1 MYIQPVHLYQP
12 QCKLY
17 HGIEVKEKVPS
28 FIPQQTEQLNNNISL
43 DTLQAYGNVSFG
55 YSCEL
60 KRLVKK
66 GKIKLKYSFYG
77 GKLNP
82 KKVSIEHIIP
92 HSKGGKSCQSN
103 YVLCNKEQ
111 NWERGNDPLEG
122 YIDWQAAGLYLEQF
136 KGLRVGGFN
145 GDEYVKEVL
154 NSINTALRTGR

>member
-1 MYIQPVHLYQP
+1 MHVLPISYLLQSNQYKSKSNVFVQEKPLVYQSSENI
-12 QCKLY
+12 
-17 HGIEVKEKVPS
+17 IEKP
-28 FIPQQTEQLNNNISL
+28 SL
-43 DTLQAYGNVSFG
+43 DTLQAYSNVSFG
-55 YSCEL
+55 YNCEL

-66 GKIKLKYSFYG
+66 GKIKLRFSFYG

-122 YIDWQAAGLYLEQF
+122 YINWEAAGKYLDQF
-136 KGLRVGGFN
+136 KGLKVGGFD
-145 GDEYVKEVL
+145 GDEYVKQIL
-154 NSINTALRTGR
+154 NSIADALRTGR

>member
-1 MYIQPVHLYQP
+1 MHILSVSYQP
-12 QCKLY
+12 QVYQYKLKPN
-17 HGIEVKEKVPS
+17 V
-28 FIPQQTEQLNNNISL
+28 FIPEEPLIHKSSENIIEKPSL
-43 DTLQAYGNVSFG
+43 DTLQAYSNVSFG

-66 GKIKLKYSFYG
+66 GRIKLKYSFYG

-122 YIDWQAAGLYLEQF
+122 YINWEAAGKYLDQF
-136 KGLRVGGFN
+136 KGLRVGGFD
-145 GDEYVKEVL
+145 GDEYVRQIL
-154 NSINTALRTGR
+154 NSIADALRTGR